1 MGAAA
6 GFVGLEAELV
16 VAGEHE
22 GADEDEAE
30 EQDEGYY
37 EAEAE
42 DVDGDFF
49 ANQF

>member
-1 MGAAA
+1 MSNITL
-6 GFVGLEAELV
+6 GLSK
-16 VAGEHE
+16 

-42 DVDGDFF
+42 DVDGNFF